1 MSFAQYQEAQP
12 HLLDRLGWYC
22 SYCERPIENGP
33 SVDHIRPKVHH
44 PALERTWCN
53 LLLACCNCNPTKGAK
68 DVRLD
73 EHFWPDADN
82 TARAFDY
89 SALGPSPREDLP
101 ADQRDR
107 ARRTLELTGLDRRP
121 GRAREPSDA
130 DHRWRKREEAWKKA
144 QMARDVLRCARSEGV
159 LSITVE
165 LAVATGFWSIW
176 MTVFE
181 DDPEVRARLIR
192 AFPGT
197 AADCFDAATRPT
209 RRPGGAV

>member
-1 MSFAQYQEAQP
+1 MRPLDRGHWPCREDLMPMSFAHYQEAQP
-12 HLLDRLGWYC
+12 HLLDRLGW
-22 SYCERPIENGP
+22 
-33 SVDHIRPKVHH
+33 
-44 PALERTWCN
+44 
-53 LLLACCNCNPTKGAK
+53 
-68 DVRLD
+68 
-73 EHFWPDADN
+73 
-82 TARAFDY
+82 
-89 SALGPSPREDLP
+89 
-101 ADQRDR
+101 QRDR

-144 QMARDVLRCARSEGV
+144 QMARDVLRYARSEGV